1 MPADW
6 ACCSSH
12 PLCTRQ
18 KPCQHPSNSLL
29 HSFPDVD
36 IHGQVEL
43 LLNKGL
49 LVPLRTRCTL
59 TTAADHCLVLP
70 CSFYGQLEL
79 LLDES
84 VLVGR
89 GRLCQEALRP
99 LAFSML
105 AELVHHVRSDL
116 TLKQLSR
123 IIYMFSR

>member
-1 MPADW
+1 MFA
-6 ACCSSH
+6 A
-12 PLCTRQ
+12 
-18 KPCQHPSNSLL
+18 KPCVL
-29 HSFPDVD
+29 
-36 IHGQVEL
+36 
-43 LLNKGL
+43 
-49 LVPLRTRCTL
+49 
-59 TTAADHCLVLP
+59 LP

-123 IIYMFSR
+123 IIYLFSR

>member
-1 MPADW
+1 MGRWSRSRTRVCWSYSASDGHSHLQPTTA
-6 ACCSSH
+6 SH
-12 PLCTRQ
+12 P
-18 KPCQHPSNSLL
+18 
-29 HSFPDVD
+29 
-36 IHGQVEL
+36 
-43 LLNKGL
+43 
-49 LVPLRTRCTL
+49 
-59 TTAADHCLVLP
+59 P